1 MIGDDKYSM
10 DFSTEHLMIITSP
23 PKGLCITGVLCD
35 LPAHV
40 PDSRAFHR
48 YQYITGIVVFNRS

>member
-10 DFSTEHLMIITSP
+10 DFSTKHLIIITSL

-35 LPAHV
+35 LPAHI
-40 PDSRAFHR
+40 PNSRAFHR